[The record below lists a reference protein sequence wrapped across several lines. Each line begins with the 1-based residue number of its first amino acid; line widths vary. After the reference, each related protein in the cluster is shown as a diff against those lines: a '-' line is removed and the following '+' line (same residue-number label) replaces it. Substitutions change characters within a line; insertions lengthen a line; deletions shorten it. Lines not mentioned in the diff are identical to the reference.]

1 MLTRPATPADAGSIT
16 EIYNQGIEDRIGT
29 FETEPRTVGQVQD
42 WFEATGHLGHYPI
55 VVTEDECRIV
65 AFASTSAYRSRACY
79 GGIAEFSVYV
89 ARDCRGRGAGRAA
102 LTALIEAAESAGY
115 WKLVSRIFTEN
126 DASRRA
132 CAAVGFREV
141 GTYVKHAKLDGV
153 WRDVVVVERLIEE
166 NLRRIQVWKETP
178 EPFSA

>member
-1 MLTRPATPADAGSIT
+1 MLTRPATPDDAGSIT

-29 FETEPRTVGQVQD
+29 FETGPRTVGQILA
-42 WFEATGHLGHYPI
+42 WFEATGPLGHYPI
-55 VVTEDECRIV
+55 VVTVDEGRIV

-89 ARDCRGRGAGRAA
+89 ARDYRGRGAGRAA
-102 LTALIEAAESAGY
+102 LIGLIKAAGNAGY

-126 DASRRA
+126 SASRRA
-132 CAAVGFREV
+132 CAAAGFREV
-141 GTYVKHAKLDGV
+141 GTYMKHAKLDGV

-166 NLRRIQVWKETP
+166 NL
-178 EPFSA
+178 S